1 MARANLKLDK
11 VAIRKMMT
19 QRRNDLNVKQI
30 IELSRKIE
38 ANLFSCEDF
47 LSRQHILYY
56 LSFGKEVSTDAMILR
71 SLLLHKKVYV
81 PRIKKNGRKIEICES
96 KSLETNFELNNF
108 GIREPSG
115 TCIQIVSPNKIDVVV
130 TPGLAFDCSGGRI
143 GSGGGYFDKLF
154 EDLPNNSLSIGI
166 AYSFQIL
173 GSLHQD
179 SWDKKVQKVITEE
192 GMLKG

>member
-1 MARANLKLDK
+1 MTSTNLKLDK
-11 VAIRKMMT
+11 VAVRKMMT

-81 PRIKKNGRKIEICES
+81 PRIKKNGRKIEICEI

-179 SWDKKVQKVITEE
+179 SWDKNVQKVITEE

>member
-1 MARANLKLDK
+1 MTSANLKLDK
-11 VAIRKMMT
+11 VAVRKMMT

-56 LSFGKEVSTDAMILR
+56 LSFVKEVSTDAMILL

-81 PRIKKNGRKIEICES
+81 PRIKKNGRKIEICEI

-154 EDLPNNSLSIGI
+154 EDLPDNSLSIGI